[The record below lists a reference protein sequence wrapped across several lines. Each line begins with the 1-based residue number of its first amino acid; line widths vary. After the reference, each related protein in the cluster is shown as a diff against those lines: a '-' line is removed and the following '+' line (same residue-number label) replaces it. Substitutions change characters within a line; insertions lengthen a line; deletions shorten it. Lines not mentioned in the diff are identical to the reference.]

1 MLTCKNTSRLVSEG
15 QERQLSLK
23 ERINLR
29 LHVWMC
35 NNCRRFEKQIV
46 TIQKIMLSE
55 WTQGAPPTNNQLP
68 REAQERI
75 RQTLKSHIKT
85 NNQGN
90 SDYVS

>member
-1 MLTCKNTSRLVSEG
+1 MLTCKDTSRLVSEG

-46 TIQKIMLSE
+46 TMRKIMHRE
-55 WTQGAPPTNNQLP
+55 WTQNTPPTSEQLP
-68 REAQERI
+68 SEAQERI
-75 RQTLKSHIKT
+75 RQTLKSHTK
-85 NNQGN
+85 
-90 SDYVS
+90 